1 MTDCP
6 RRARRVQLSTPGS
19 SEKMMQKASESK
31 ADHVFLDLEDAVAP
45 SQKRDARKKI
55 VQALKTLNW
64 KGKTICVR
72 INDLTTEYA
81 FEDIIEVVEGAG
93 EHLDTIMM
101 TKVMTPAD
109 VLFAAKLLHQLEK
122 KLKLKRRIGLEA
134 LIEEVEGL
142 QNVDAIAKCTPRLE
156 CLVFGMGDFSA
167 SMGVTNKNVGDSD
180 GYPGD
185 LWHYARFRLVMAC
198 RAAGIDPV
206 DGPFADFKNPET
218 YREEC
223 RRSMILGCVGKWAIH
238 PSQIEH
244 ALEIYSPKPEDVAR
258 ARKLEKAYAEAEAQG
273 LGAINVEG
281 VMVEVASIRILRHP
295 VLNQSDPSGMSSPP
309 AARPMKRAFVPV
321 ASMFAIQVMI
331 SLSVL
336 SLGVMMPVV

>member
-1 MTDCP
+1 MTDRPP

-19 SEKMMQKASESK
+19 SEKMIQKASESK

-45 SQKRDARKKI
+45 SQKREARKKI
-55 VQALKTLNW
+55 IQGLKTLDW
-64 KGKTICVR
+64 GKKTRCVR

-81 FEDIIEVVEGAG
+81 YEDIIEVVEGAG

-109 VLFAAKLLHQLEK
+109 VLFADKLLHQMEK
-122 KLKLKRRIGLEA
+122 KLKLERRIGLEA
-134 LIEEVEGL
+134 LIEEVEGM

-167 SMGVTNKNVGDSD
+167 SMGVTNKNVGDSA

-185 LWHYARFRLVMAC
+185 VWHYARFRLIMAC

-206 DGPFADFKNPET
+206 DGPFADFKNPDAF
-218 YREEC
+218 REEC
-223 RRSMILGCVGKWAIH
+223 KRSMILGAVGKWAIH
-238 PSQIEH
+238 PSQIDI
-244 ALEIYSPKPEDVAR
+244 ALDVYSPKTEDIAR

-273 LGAINVEG
+273 LGAINVDG
-281 VMVEVASIRILRHP
+281 IMVDVASIRILRNT
-295 VLNQSDPSGMSSPP
+295 VLNKADLYG
-309 AARPMKRAFVPV
+309 
-321 ASMFAIQVMI
+321 
-331 SLSVL
+331 L
-336 SLGVMMPVV
+336 

>member
-1 MTDCP
+1 MTDRP

-19 SEKMMQKASESK
+19 SEKMIQKAAQSK

-55 VQALKTLNW
+55 VEGLKSLDW
-64 KGKTICVR
+64 GKKTRCVR

-101 TKVMTPAD
+101 TKVLTPAD
-109 VLFAAKLLHQLEK
+109 VLFADKLLHQLEK
-122 KLKLKRRIGLEA
+122 KLRLKRRIGLEA

-142 QNVDAIAKCTPRLE
+142 QNVDAIARCTPRLE

-167 SMGVTNKNVGDSD
+167 SMGVTNKNVGGND

-185 LWHYARFRLVMAC
+185 IWHYARFRLVMAC

-206 DGPFADFKNPET
+206 DGPFADFRNPDA

-223 RRSMILGCVGKWAIH
+223 QRSMILGCVGKWAIH
-238 PSQIEH
+238 PSQIDI
-244 ALEIYSPKPEDVAR
+244 ALDVYSPKAEDVAR
-258 ARKLEKAYAEAEAQG
+258 ARKLEKAYAEAEAAG
-273 LGAINVEG
+273 LGAINVDG
-281 VMVEVASIRILRHP
+281 VMVDVASIRILRNT
-295 VLNQSDPSGMSSPP
+295 VLNKADLYGM
-309 AARPMKRAFVPV
+309 
-321 ASMFAIQVMI
+321 
-331 SLSVL
+331 
-336 SLGVMMPVV
+336 

>member
-1 MTDCP
+1 MTDRPP

-19 SEKMMQKASESK
+19 SEKMIQKAAESK

-55 VQALKTLNW
+55 IQGLKTLDW
-64 KGKTICVR
+64 GKKTRCVR

-81 FEDIIEVVEGAG
+81 YEDIIEVVEGAG

-109 VLFAAKLLHQLEK
+109 VLFADKLLHQMEK

-134 LIEEVEGL
+134 LIEEVEGM
-142 QNVDAIAKCTPRLE
+142 QNVDAIAKSTSRLE

-167 SMGVTNKNVGDSD
+167 SMGVTNKNVGEND

-185 LWHYARFRLVMAC
+185 IWHYARFRLIMAC

-206 DGPFADFKNPET
+206 DGPFADFKNPDAF
-218 YREEC
+218 REEC
-223 RRSMILGCVGKWAIH
+223 KRSMILGAVGKWAIH
-238 PSQIEH
+238 PSQIDI
-244 ALEIYSPKPEDVAR
+244 ALDVYSPKAEDIAR
-258 ARKLEKAYAEAEAQG
+258 ARKLEKAYAEAEAKG
-273 LGAINVEG
+273 LGAINVDG
-281 VMVEVASIRILRHP
+281 IMVDVASIRILRNT
-295 VLNQSDPSGMSSPP
+295 VLNKADLYG
-309 AARPMKRAFVPV
+309 
-321 ASMFAIQVMI
+321 
-331 SLSVL
+331 L
-336 SLGVMMPVV
+336 

>member
-1 MTDCP
+1 MTDRP

-19 SEKMMQKASESK
+19 SEKMIQKAAQSK

-45 SQKRDARKKI
+45 SQKREARKKI
-55 VQALKTLNW
+55 VEGLKSLDW
-64 KGKTICVR
+64 GKKTRCVR

-93 EHLDTIMM
+93 QHLDTIMM

-109 VLFAAKLLHQLEK
+109 VLFADKLLHQLEK
-122 KLKLKRRIGLEA
+122 KLKLERRIGLEA

-167 SMGVTNKNVGDSD
+167 SMGVTNKNVGETD

-185 LWHYARFRLVMAC
+185 IWHYARFRLVMAC

-206 DGPFADFKNPET
+206 DGPFADFRNPDT

-223 RRSMILGCVGKWAIH
+223 KRSMILGCVGKWAIH
-238 PSQIEH
+238 PSQIDI
-244 ALEIYSPKPEDVAR
+244 ALDVYSPKAEDVAR

-273 LGAINVEG
+273 LGAINVDG
-281 VMVEVASIRILRHP
+281 VMVDVASIRILRNT
-295 VLNQSDPSGMSSPP
+295 VLNKADLYGM
-309 AARPMKRAFVPV
+309 
-321 ASMFAIQVMI
+321 
-331 SLSVL
+331 
-336 SLGVMMPVV
+336 

>member
-1 MTDCP
+1 MTDRP

-19 SEKMMQKASESK
+19 SEKMIQKAAESK

-45 SQKRDARKKI
+45 SQKREARKKI
-55 VQALKTLNW
+55 VEGLKSLDW
-64 KGKTICVR
+64 GKKTRCVR

-101 TKVMTPAD
+101 TKVLTPAD
-109 VLFAAKLLHQLEK
+109 VLFADKLLHQLEK

-134 LIEEVEGL
+134 LIEEVEGM
-142 QNVDAIAKCTPRLE
+142 QNVDAIAACTPRLE

-167 SMGVTNKNVGDSD
+167 SMGVTNKNVGETD

-185 LWHYARFRLVMAC
+185 IWHYARFRLVMAC

-206 DGPFADFKNPET
+206 DGPFADFRNPDG

-223 RRSMILGCVGKWAIH
+223 KRSMILGCVGKWAIH
-238 PSQIEH
+238 PSQIDI
-244 ALEIYSPKPEDVAR
+244 ALDVYSPKKEDVER
-258 ARKLEKAYAEAEAQG
+258 ARKLEKAYAEAEAKG
-273 LGAINVEG
+273 LGAINVDG
-281 VMVEVASIRILRHP
+281 IMVDVASIRILRNT
-295 VLNQSDPSGMSSPP
+295 VLNKADLFGM
-309 AARPMKRAFVPV
+309 
-321 ASMFAIQVMI
+321 
-331 SLSVL
+331 
-336 SLGVMMPVV
+336 

>member
-1 MTDCP
+1 MTDRP

-19 SEKMMQKASESK
+19 SEKMIQKAAESK

-45 SQKRDARKKI
+45 SQKREARKKI
-55 VQALKTLNW
+55 VAGLKSLDW
-64 KGKTICVR
+64 GRKTRCVR

-101 TKVMTPAD
+101 TKVLTPAD
-109 VLFAAKLLHQLEK
+109 VLFADKLLHQLEK

-134 LIEEVEGL
+134 LIEEVEGM
-142 QNVDAIAKCTPRLE
+142 QNVDAIAACTPRLE

-167 SMGVTNKNVGDSD
+167 SMGVTNKNVGETD

-185 LWHYARFRLVMAC
+185 IWHYARFRLVMAC

-206 DGPFADFKNPET
+206 DGPFADFRNPDG

-223 RRSMILGCVGKWAIH
+223 KRSMILGCVGKWAIH
-238 PSQIEH
+238 PSQIDI
-244 ALEIYSPKPEDVAR
+244 ALDVYSPKKEDVER
-258 ARKLEKAYAEAEAQG
+258 ARKLEKAYAEAEAKG
-273 LGAINVEG
+273 LGAINVDG
-281 VMVEVASIRILRHP
+281 IMVDVASIRILRNT
-295 VLNQSDPSGMSSPP
+295 VLNKADLFGM
-309 AARPMKRAFVPV
+309 
-321 ASMFAIQVMI
+321 
-331 SLSVL
+331 
-336 SLGVMMPVV
+336 

>member
-1 MTDCP
+1 MTDRP

-19 SEKMMQKASESK
+19 SEKMIQKAAESK

-45 SQKRDARKKI
+45 SQKREARKKI
-55 VQALKTLNW
+55 VAGLKSLDW
-64 KGKTICVR
+64 GRKTRCVR

-101 TKVMTPAD
+101 TKVLTPAD
-109 VLFAAKLLHQLEK
+109 VLFADKLLHQLEK

-134 LIEEVEGL
+134 LIEEVEGM
-142 QNVDAIAKCTPRLE
+142 QNVDAIAACTPRLE

-167 SMGVTNKNVGDSD
+167 SMGVTNKNVGETD

-185 LWHYARFRLVMAC
+185 IWHYARFRLVMAC

-206 DGPFADFKNPET
+206 DGPFADFRNPDA

-223 RRSMILGCVGKWAIH
+223 KRSMILGCVGKWAIH
-238 PSQIEH
+238 PSQIDI
-244 ALEIYSPKPEDVAR
+244 ALDVYSPKKEDVER
-258 ARKLEKAYAEAEAQG
+258 ARKLEKAYAEAEAKG
-273 LGAINVEG
+273 LGAINVDG
-281 VMVEVASIRILRHP
+281 IMVDVASIRILRNT
-295 VLNQSDPSGMSSPP
+295 VLNKADLFGM
-309 AARPMKRAFVPV
+309 
-321 ASMFAIQVMI
+321 
-331 SLSVL
+331 
-336 SLGVMMPVV
+336 